1 MDYTYDNAIQEF
13 IDLFNVTPSG
23 RNSCYVTGEKPL
35 IGYSVFETLLGADTF
50 IHGIYNEDAEVYY
63 YHTWPGALISVV
75 KDPSTENN
83 GTYRVIPT
91 NNEDPSTCANRY
103 SLVKMLSETDPVGGG
118 SITVEEKDPTTEE
131 KDPTSSSEEPVSPY
145 IYFVGVDSNTT
156 PQNNVSTLYFNHGIV
171 YDANG
176 NMELTTS
183 DTRLKDI
190 KGDLDVD
197 IDSLVN
203 LDKVYFSW
211 KQDESHRQCIGVT
224 AQSVEALF
232 PELVAENPETGYK
245 MVNYA
250 GLSVIALAAIDKLT
264 DKYNDLERRLHE
276 LEQKI

>member
-1 MDYTYDNAIQEF
+1 MTQIFLILAI
-13 IDLFNVTPSG
+13 I
-23 RNSCYVTGEKPL
+23 
-35 IGYSVFETLLGADTF
+35 
-50 IHGIYNEDAEVYY
+50 
-63 YHTWPGALISVV
+63 
-75 KDPSTENN
+75 
-83 GTYRVIPT
+83 
-91 NNEDPSTCANRY
+91 
-103 SLVKMLSETDPVGGG
+103 
-118 SITVEEKDPTTEE
+118 
-131 KDPTSSSEEPVSPY
+131 
-145 IYFVGVDSNTT
+145 FV
-156 PQNNVSTLYFNHGIV
+156 VSTLYFNHGIV
-171 YDANG
+171 YDASG
-176 NMELTTS
+176 NMVFTTS

-232 PELVAENPETGYK
+232 PELVVENPETGYK

-250 GLSVIALAAIDKLT
+250 GLSVIALAAIDKLA